1 MKLVIKSAW
10 GSDESTKAAFAFLHA
25 NAFVE
30 AGHDVQIFLL
40 GEAVNLM
47 KNEVMN
53 SVTPVGW
60 QPLSEIMPKSFGYKI
75 PLSNLNRVLTG
86 PCGPRC

>member
-1 MKLVIKSAW
+1 MKVLIKSAW

-25 NAFVE
+25 NALAE
-30 AGHDVQIFLL
+30 AGHEVQIFLL

-47 KNEVMN
+47 RNETMN

-60 QPLSEIMPKSFGYKI
+60 PPLSEIMRETIDHKI
-75 PLSNLNRVLTG
+75 PLNI
-86 PCGPRC
+86 